1 MADKPTPIE
10 RGDLADQMQEWA
22 KRLRRGPRT
31 GDLLGI
37 ASGLEDVARDIKRH
51 GVA

>member
-10 RGDLADQMQEWA
+10 RGDLADQLREWA
-22 KRLRRGPRT
+22 KRLRRDPRT

-37 ASGLEDVARDIKRH
+37 AGGLEDVARDIKRR
-51 GVA
+51 GVS